1 MMQIISHK
9 FSRSLRL
16 FTSFLIMTIPVS
28 IAQASQVNVSVKI
41 VKPPCKINNNQVIYV
56 NFGNSVITTKIDGRY
71 NRIPIQYTI
80 DCKSATSPNLKMT
93 ISGNGADFDKKVL
106 ETDNYNLGVA
116 LYNGTSQFILNSTVS
131 FNLANSLKLE
141 AVLVKRKDSVL
152 RGGKFNASAT
162 MAIEY
167 Q

>member
-1 MMQIISHK
+1 MVHIIIHK
-9 FSRSLRL
+9 FSKLL
-16 FTSFLIMTIPVS
+16 QFFASFLIITIPVS
-28 IAQASQVNVSVKI
+28 FSQASQVNVSVKI
-41 VKPPCKINNNQVIYV
+41 VKPPCQINNNQVIYV

-93 ISGNGADFDKKVL
+93 ISGNGADFDKKAL
-106 ETDNYNLGVA
+106 ETDNNNLGIA
-116 LYNGTSQFILNSTVS
+116 IYNGTSQFVLNSTVN
-131 FNLANSLKLE
+131 FNLENSLKLE

-152 RGGKFNASAT
+152 RGGKFSASAT